1 MKILFEELVS
11 KFTFFPV
18 PRELAEKITAKNQNQ
33 FERYVEEC
41 NEETSSEYQSKIAT
55 PQIEDIEEQQKNISE
70 MIYDYLSLLAET
82 PHSQD
87 GNAFDIWEELPKGMS
102 VMLGLS
108 AYKDEEV
115 EELLKELTSEFCNWL
130 MTYHDGCYPASWG
143 TIRLEDNKNLYL
155 SENTSQQIKSITVNE
170 YVSTFEI
177 EHEEASEETISANY

>member
-1 MKILFEELVS
+1 
-11 KFTFFPV
+11 V
-18 PRELAEKITAKNQNQ
+18 PRELAAKITAKNQNQ
-33 FERYVEEC
+33 FGRYVEEC

-130 MTYHDGCYPASWG
+130 ITYHDGCYPTSWG
-143 TIRLEDNKNLYL
+143 TIRLEDNINLYL
-155 SENTSQQIKSITVNE
+155 SENTSQQIKQISINE
-170 YVSTFEI
+170 YATAFDMERELTFEK
-177 EHEEASEETISANY
+177 TI